1 MDVEDS
7 SLKSFF
13 NIFLY
18 LRDLEVVFLSEALE
32 DYSELSDAFF
42 FLFYKLFGIFDIKI
56 IPYNPGTFCSW
67 FILGWYWD
75 VSFVYLLPLPGN
87 KKPDWIRTWLN

>member
-1 MDVEDS
+1 MHFFSVESRNMDVEDS

-42 FLFYKLFGIFDIKI
+42 FFFT
-56 IPYNPGTFCSW
+56 N
-67 FILGWYWD
+67 
-75 VSFVYLLPLPGN
+75 YLAFL
-87 KKPDWIRTWLN
+87 T

>member
-42 FLFYKLFGIFDIKI
+42 FFFT
-56 IPYNPGTFCSW
+56 N
-67 FILGWYWD
+67 
-75 VSFVYLLPLPGN
+75 YLAFL
-87 KKPDWIRTWLN
+87 T